1 MCGSFWG
8 CVQQRHGE
16 IERVQ
21 CARRA
26 KRRRGEECGGHR
38 VYGGGGLKFR
48 KCGCEVRPNQKNA
61 SVAKARVEIEVA
73 RSARREIESA
83 LGQEASHSARE
94 ERARRTGT
102 ANHKD
107 RIHGIASSRSGAQ
120 QSIEVQNSH
129 RTLRS
134 MIGLTAQRGHQTCF
148 RRCGKKSA
156 NVPRSAERGYSDLAM
171 SDKYERLLDYLVQSE
186 GWITA
191 SELADQLGVTTRSVR
206 SYVTAAKAA
215 AHPLAIITASTAG
228 YRLNREAYS
237 TFVSGARAKDSDFD
251 TPRDRVHHLV
261 RRLTEAP
268 QGLDIHALADS
279 LFVSESTIEADL
291 RKVKALGEDAGV
303 SLSRRGSVV
312 TLTGAESDHRRLLSK
327 LFHSESAQGFLELE
341 NVQREFAS
349 DDLGLFKTDLIEMLD
364 AQGYFVNEY
373 GVNSVLLH
381 VAIAVDRV
389 IRDQRLQGVGA
400 HPRDPVREP
409 VTFGLATLISTHF
422 DVILADT
429 DLEYLAKLLTTRVIT
444 PGQGQPV
451 QAVVENYVDPENL
464 ELVRTVVAQVSE
476 EYLLDLNDEAFMVRL
491 ALHLG
496 NLVAR
501 AQDNSYSRNPL
512 VRSIKTSY
520 PMIYDVAVFMASQI
534 QRAKS
539 ITMNDDEIS
548 YIALHL
554 GSFLERQ
561 SRREERLTVAIVCP
575 GYYDMHTILRE
586 RIESALG
593 SELSVEIVVTRTDVD
608 WLDFSTDLVLTT
620 IAAKGI
626 SDSVVVIQPFLT
638 DGDIENIRRAITR
651 VRRHR
656 KRAQIKDDLLLYF
669 DPALFLRNVVAD
681 SEVDMIRTLGELMV
695 DRGIIDESYVA
706 GAVERELM
714 SSTAFTDTIAVPH
727 AMVMSA
733 SKTSIAIAVNETP
746 MQWGDNRVNVI
757 ALIAFSSSGRSS
769 FQEVFDQFVEVFA
782 DRADVLELIKRS
794 TDFTTFIEELVH
806 VIDT

>member
-1 MCGSFWG
+1 
-8 CVQQRHGE
+8 
-16 IERVQ
+16 
-21 CARRA
+21 
-26 KRRRGEECGGHR
+26 
-38 VYGGGGLKFR
+38 
-48 KCGCEVRPNQKNA
+48 
-61 SVAKARVEIEVA
+61 
-73 RSARREIESA
+73 
-83 LGQEASHSARE
+83 
-94 ERARRTGT
+94 
-102 ANHKD
+102 
-107 RIHGIASSRSGAQ
+107 
-120 QSIEVQNSH
+120 
-129 RTLRS
+129 
-134 MIGLTAQRGHQTCF
+134 
-148 RRCGKKSA
+148 
-156 NVPRSAERGYSDLAM
+156 M
-171 SDKYERLLDYLVQSE
+171 SDKYERLLDQLVQSA
-186 GWITA
+186 GWVTA
-191 SELADQLGVTTRSVR
+191 TELADQLGVTTRSVR

-215 AHPLAIITASTAG
+215 AHPLPIITASTSG
-228 YRLNREAYS
+228 YRLNREAYA
-237 TFVSGARAKDSDFD
+237 TFASGVRAKDSDFD
-251 TPRDRVHHLV
+251 TPQDRVHHLV

-268 QGLDIHALADS
+268 QGLDIHELADS
-279 LFVSESTIEADL
+279 LFVSDSTIESDL

-303 SLSRRGSVV
+303 SLARHGSVV
-312 TLTGAESDHRRLLSK
+312 SLTGSESDHRRLLSK

-341 NVQREFAS
+341 NVQREFGS
-349 DDLGLFKTDLIEMLD
+349 DDLGPFKTDLIGMLD
-364 AQGYFVNEY
+364 DQGYYVNEY

-389 IRDQRLQGVGA
+389 LRDTRPVTNPPL
-400 HPRDPVREP
+400 PRDPEKEP
-409 VTFGLATLISTHF
+409 VTYGLAILISTHF
-422 DVILADT
+422 DVQLNDT
-429 DLEYLAKLLTTRVIT
+429 DLDYLAKLLTTRVIT

-451 QAVVENYVDPENL
+451 QEVLDNYVDPTNL

-476 EYLLDLNDEAFMVRL
+476 EYLVDLNDEAFMVRL

-496 NLVAR
+496 NLVSR
-501 AQDNSYSRNPL
+501 AQDNTFSRNPL

-593 SELSVEIVVTRTDVD
+593 AELSVEVVVTRTDVD

-620 IAAKGI
+620 ITGKGV
-626 SDSVVVIQPFLT
+626 SERVVVIQPFLT
-638 DGDIENIRRAITR
+638 DGDIDNIRRAITR

-656 KRAQIKDDLLLYF
+656 RRAQIKDDLLLYF
-669 DPALFLRNVVAD
+669 SDGLFLRNQQAA
-681 SEVDMIRTLGELMV
+681 SEVEMIRTLGALMV
-695 DRGIIDESYVA
+695 ERGVIDESYVE

-782 DRADVLELIKRS
+782 DRGDVLELIKRS
-794 TDFTTFIEELVH
+794 TDFATFIEELVH
-806 VIDT
+806 IIDQ

>member
-1 MCGSFWG
+1 
-8 CVQQRHGE
+8 
-16 IERVQ
+16 
-21 CARRA
+21 
-26 KRRRGEECGGHR
+26 
-38 VYGGGGLKFR
+38 
-48 KCGCEVRPNQKNA
+48 
-61 SVAKARVEIEVA
+61 
-73 RSARREIESA
+73 
-83 LGQEASHSARE
+83 
-94 ERARRTGT
+94 
-102 ANHKD
+102 
-107 RIHGIASSRSGAQ
+107 
-120 QSIEVQNSH
+120 
-129 RTLRS
+129 
-134 MIGLTAQRGHQTCF
+134 
-148 RRCGKKSA
+148 
-156 NVPRSAERGYSDLAM
+156 M
-171 SDKYERLLDYLVQSE
+171 SDKYERLLDHLVQSD
-186 GWITA
+186 GWVTA
-191 SELADQLGVTTRSVR
+191 SELADHLGVTTRSVR

-215 AHPLAIITASTAG
+215 AHPLPIITASTSG
-228 YRLNREAYS
+228 YRLNREAYA

-261 RRLTEAP
+261 RRLTEEP
-268 QGLDIHALADS
+268 QGLDVHALADS
-279 LFVSESTIEADL
+279 LFVSESTIESDL
-291 RKVKALGEDAGV
+291 RKVKALGEEAGV
-303 SLSRRGSVV
+303 SLSRKGSIV
-312 TLTGAESDHRRLLSK
+312 TLTGSESDHRRLLSK

-349 DDLGLFKTDLIEMLD
+349 EDLGLFKTDLIEMLD
-364 AQGYFVNEY
+364 SQGYFVNEY

-389 IRDQRLQGVGA
+389 LRDDRTLAVPP
-400 HPRDPVREP
+400 HPRDAEREP

-422 DVILADT
+422 DVQLGDV
-429 DLEYLAKLLTTRVIT
+429 DLDYLAKLLTTRVIT

-451 QAVVENYVDPENL
+451 ELVAENYVDPENL
-464 ELVRTVVAQVSE
+464 ELVRSVVAQVSE
-476 EYLLDLNDEAFMVRL
+476 EYLVDLNDEGFMVRL

-501 AQDNSYSRNPL
+501 AQDNTFSRNPL

-593 SELSVEIVVTRTDVD
+593 AELSVEVVVTRTDID

-620 IAAKGI
+620 IAGKGI
-626 SDSVVVIQPFLT
+626 SDNVVVIQPFLT
-638 DGDIENIRRAITR
+638 DGDIDNIRRAITR

-656 KRAQIKDDLLLYF
+656 RRAQIKDDLLLYF
-669 DPALFLRNVVAD
+669 SDGLFLRNAVAS
-681 SEVDMIRTLGELMV
+681 SEVEMIRMLGALMV
-695 DRGIIDESYVA
+695 ERGIIDESYVE

-733 SKTSIAIAVNETP
+733 SRTSIAIAVNETP
-746 MQWGDNRVNVI
+746 MTWGDNRVNVI

-782 DRADVLELIKRS
+782 DRGDVLELIKRS
-794 TDFTTFIEELVH
+794 TDFSTFIEELVH
-806 VIDT
+806 VIDK

>member
-1 MCGSFWG
+1 
-8 CVQQRHGE
+8 
-16 IERVQ
+16 
-21 CARRA
+21 
-26 KRRRGEECGGHR
+26 
-38 VYGGGGLKFR
+38 
-48 KCGCEVRPNQKNA
+48 
-61 SVAKARVEIEVA
+61 
-73 RSARREIESA
+73 
-83 LGQEASHSARE
+83 
-94 ERARRTGT
+94 
-102 ANHKD
+102 
-107 RIHGIASSRSGAQ
+107 
-120 QSIEVQNSH
+120 
-129 RTLRS
+129 
-134 MIGLTAQRGHQTCF
+134 
-148 RRCGKKSA
+148 
-156 NVPRSAERGYSDLAM
+156 M
-171 SDKYERLLDYLVQSE
+171 SDKYERLLDQLVQSD
-186 GWITA
+186 GWVTA

-215 AHPLAIITASTAG
+215 AHPLPIITASTSG
-228 YRLNREAYS
+228 YRLNRDAYA

-268 QGLDIHALADS
+268 QGLDIHDLSDS
-279 LFVSESTIEADL
+279 LYVSESTIEADL

-303 SLSRRGSVV
+303 SLSRHGSVV
-312 TLTGAESDHRRLLSK
+312 TLTGSEGDHRRLLSK

-349 DDLGLFKTDLIEMLD
+349 DDLGAFKTDLIEMLD

-389 IRDQRLQGVGA
+389 IRDQRLPGTGA
-400 HPRDPVREP
+400 RPRDQETEP
-409 VTFGLATLISTHF
+409 VAFGLATLISTHF
-422 DVILADT
+422 DVILDDT
-429 DLEYLAKLLTTRVIT
+429 DLEYIGKLLTTRVIT
-444 PGQGQPV
+444 PGAGQPI
-451 QAVVENYVDPENL
+451 AVVENLADPENL
-464 ELVRTVVAQVSE
+464 ALVRQIVAQVAE
-476 EYLLDLNDEAFMVRL
+476 EYLVELNDEAFIVRL

-501 AQDNSYSRNPL
+501 AADNSYSRNPL

-554 GSFLERQ
+554 GSYLERQ

-593 SELSVEIVVTRTDVD
+593 TEVTVEVVVTRTDVD
-608 WLDFSTDLVLTT
+608 WQGFTTDLVLTT
-620 IAAKGI
+620 IAARGA
-626 SDSVVVIQPFLT
+626 SDNVVVIQPFLT
-638 DGDIENIRRAITR
+638 DGDIDNVRRAIAR

-656 KRAQIKDDLLLYF
+656 RRAQIKDDLLLYF
-669 DPALFLRNVVAD
+669 DDGLFLRNVSAD
-681 SEVDMIRTLGELMV
+681 NEIEMIRKLGGLMV
-695 DRGIIDESYVA
+695 ERGIIDPSYVDQ
-706 GAVERELM
+706 AVEREIM

-733 SKTSIAIAVNETP
+733 TRTSIAIAVNETP
-746 MQWGDNRVNVI
+746 MPWGENRVNVI

-806 VIDT
+806 VIDK

>member
-1 MCGSFWG
+1 
-8 CVQQRHGE
+8 
-16 IERVQ
+16 
-21 CARRA
+21 
-26 KRRRGEECGGHR
+26 
-38 VYGGGGLKFR
+38 
-48 KCGCEVRPNQKNA
+48 
-61 SVAKARVEIEVA
+61 
-73 RSARREIESA
+73 
-83 LGQEASHSARE
+83 
-94 ERARRTGT
+94 
-102 ANHKD
+102 
-107 RIHGIASSRSGAQ
+107 
-120 QSIEVQNSH
+120 
-129 RTLRS
+129 
-134 MIGLTAQRGHQTCF
+134 
-148 RRCGKKSA
+148 
-156 NVPRSAERGYSDLAM
+156 M
-171 SDKYERLLDYLVQSE
+171 SDKYERLLDHLVQSD
-186 GWITA
+186 GWVTA

-215 AHPLAIITASTAG
+215 AHPLPIISASTSG
-228 YRLNREAYS
+228 YRLNRDAYA
-237 TFVSGARAKDSDFD
+237 TFASGARAKDGDVD
-251 TPRDRVHHLV
+251 TPRDRVHHLI

-268 QGLDIHALADS
+268 QGLDVHDLAES
-279 LFVSESTIEADL
+279 LFVSESTIESSL

-303 SLSRRGSVV
+303 TLVRHGSVV
-312 TLTGAESDHRRLLSK
+312 TLTGSEAGHRRLLSK

-349 DDLGLFKTDLIEMLD
+349 EDLGSFKTDLIAMLD
-364 AQGYFVNEY
+364 DQGYFVNEY

-389 IRDQRLQGVGA
+389 LRDQRLPAVPPHA
-400 HPRDPVREP
+400 RDPEREP
-409 VTFGLATLISTHF
+409 ITFGLAILISTHF
-422 DVILADT
+422 DVQLADA
-429 DLEYLAKLLTTRVIT
+429 DLEYLAKLLTTRVVT
-444 PGQGQPV
+444 PGQRQPV
-451 QAVVENYVDPENL
+451 EQVAEHYVDPVDL
-464 ELVRTVVAQVSE
+464 ALVRSVVAQVSE
-476 EYLLDLNDEAFMVRL
+476 EYLVDLDDEAFMVRL

-501 AQDNSYSRNPL
+501 AQDNSFSRNPL

-554 GSFLERQ
+554 GSFLERK

-586 RIESALG
+586 RIEAALG
-593 SELSVEIVVTRTDVD
+593 SELSVEIVVTRTDID

-620 IAAKGI
+620 IAARGG
-626 SDSVVVIQPFLT
+626 SDNVVVIQPFLT
-638 DGDIENIRRAITR
+638 DGDIEAIRRAITR

-656 KRAQIKDDLLLYF
+656 RRARIKDDLLLYF
-669 DPALFLRNVVAD
+669 SDGLFLRNASAA
-681 SEVDMIRTLGELMV
+681 SEEDMIRTLGALMV
-695 DRGIIDESYVA
+695 ERGIIDESYVE

-733 SKTSIAIAVNETP
+733 SRTSIAIAVNETP
-746 MQWGDNRVNVI
+746 MTWGDNRVNVI

-782 DRADVLELIKRS
+782 DRGDVMELIKRS
-794 TDFTTFIEELVH
+794 TDFATFIEELVR
-806 VIDT
+806 VIDK

>member
-1 MCGSFWG
+1 
-8 CVQQRHGE
+8 
-16 IERVQ
+16 
-21 CARRA
+21 
-26 KRRRGEECGGHR
+26 
-38 VYGGGGLKFR
+38 
-48 KCGCEVRPNQKNA
+48 
-61 SVAKARVEIEVA
+61 
-73 RSARREIESA
+73 
-83 LGQEASHSARE
+83 
-94 ERARRTGT
+94 
-102 ANHKD
+102 
-107 RIHGIASSRSGAQ
+107 
-120 QSIEVQNSH
+120 
-129 RTLRS
+129 